1 MKEGGCG
8 NGRGRQGRGRGT
20 GKVLSAAELRF
31 ATNPS
36 FVGYGEIEERRE
48 ERSERCIIFC
58 LRCIS
63 IGAWIPEPL
72 SGTAATRWKIICA
85 TRLRTREYF
94 FLPLFFLF
102 SLPFLPSHHLR
113 PPISFIPLKVSP
125 VFFFLLFFFSVIL
138 HRTFVHSLS
147 STRIRTIFFE
157 KFKFLICSYVWGYV
171 CSSGDLERSL
181 ESNNFWSFSRNFVEE
196 SSCGE

>member
-1 MKEGGCG
+1 MW
-8 NGRGRQGRGRGT
+8 RGE

-72 SGTAATRWKIICA
+72 SGMVVTVKNN
-85 TRLRTREYF
+85 LRSRRVSASTV
-94 FLPLFFLF
+94 LFLF
-102 SLPFLPSHHLR
+102 HSPFVDFLR
-113 PPISFIPLKVSP
+113 STDPLKISSILQIVNHS
-125 VFFFLLFFFSVIL
+125 FFFLDKKDKINKINKRIL
-138 HRTFVHSLS
+138 Q
-147 STRIRTIFFE
+147 
-157 KFKFLICSYVWGYV
+157 K
-171 CSSGDLERSL
+171 
-181 ESNNFWSFSRNFVEE
+181 
-196 SSCGE
+196 

>member
-1 MKEGGCG
+1 MKEGVAKTGG
-8 NGRGRQGRGRGT
+8 GEAEGEGEGEGGT

-72 SGTAATRWKIICA
+72 SGTVATR
-85 TRLRTREYF
+85 
-94 FLPLFFLF
+94 
-102 SLPFLPSHHLR
+102 
-113 PPISFIPLKVSP
+113 
-125 VFFFLLFFFSVIL
+125 
-138 HRTFVHSLS
+138 
-147 STRIRTIFFE
+147 
-157 KFKFLICSYVWGYV
+157 
-171 CSSGDLERSL
+171 
-181 ESNNFWSFSRNFVEE
+181 
-196 SSCGE
+196 

>member
-102 SLPFLPSHHLR
+102 LPSLPSIPSSSSPDFLHPSE
-113 PPISFIPLKVSP
+113 SFSCL
-125 VFFFLLFFFSVIL
+125 FLSFFFFSVIL

-196 SSCGE
+196 SSCG